1 MPFARRA
8 LGNATP
14 RANKKKERKRKGR
27 THRYSIGW
35 KGRTEQSWGW
45 SRTCFF
51 LLLVS
56 RFVCFLRVDVLCPFF
71 SPLKEK
77 EGENQNNG
85 LGYLLFSHPKHR
97 RGPNSLERRRSCTAQ
112 SDAIEIPRVAKR
124 EGKKKKKKKKKAR
137 TETVPRAASL
147 SASNNDCESRK
158 ISSSSSFVLFSSC
171 RARARRTKT
180 RSSSASLA

>member
-97 RGPNSLERRRSCTAQ
+97 RGPNSGEEKVLHRTKRRHRNTPSGQER
-112 SDAIEIPRVAKR
+112 
-124 EGKKKKKKKKKAR
+124 GK
-137 TETVPRAASL
+137 EEEEEEEE
-147 SASNNDCESRK
+147 SANGNGP
-158 ISSSSSFVLFSSC
+158 
-171 RARARRTKT
+171 ARRVSFCFEQ
-180 RSSSASLA
+180 RL